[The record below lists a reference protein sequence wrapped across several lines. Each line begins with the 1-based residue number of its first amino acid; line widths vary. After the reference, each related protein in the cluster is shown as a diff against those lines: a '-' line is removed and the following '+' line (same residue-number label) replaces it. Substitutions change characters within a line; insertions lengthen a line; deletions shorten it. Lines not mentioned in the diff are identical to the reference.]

1 MCRPALPVAADP
13 STVSLNWHDGA
24 WITRG
29 NIALCRPV
37 VEHSGPVAHRDP
49 MSRDSE
55 AVDARLEQVLSDFG
69 SRLGVL
75 MRGYRLDRHGI
86 DPDDVEQEVRIRL
99 WKAISRDRS
108 GAFHASYVQRV
119 VATTVIDALRRAE
132 VRATEPLPEDDDEP
146 GQLPE
151 QGVGPEQ
158 SASDGERMSGLQRC
172 LAEIPERRRLPIT
185 LHLQG
190 YSLQEIADA
199 VGTSAEAARKL
210 VTRGLEAL
218 KTRLRE
224 LGYGEFDD

>member
-1 MCRPALPVAADP
+1 
-13 STVSLNWHDGA
+13 
-24 WITRG
+24 
-29 NIALCRPV
+29 
-37 VEHSGPVAHRDP
+37 

-55 AVDARLEQVLSDFG
+55 SIDARLQQVLGDFG
-69 SRLGVL
+69 ARLGAL
-75 MRGYRLDRHGI
+75 MRSYRLDRHGI

-132 VRATEPLPEDDDEP
+132 VRAAEPLPEDDDEP
-146 GQLPE
+146 GQMPE
-151 QGVGPEQ
+151 SAIGPEQ
-158 SASDGERMSGLQRC
+158 SAADGERMSGLQRC

-190 YSLQEIADA
+190 YSLQEIADV

-210 VTRGLEAL
+210 VTRGLDGL
-218 KTRLRE
+218 KGRLRE

>member
-1 MCRPALPVAADP
+1 MRRPALPVAADP
-13 STVSLNWHDGA
+13 SAVRLNPQGSTRIA
-24 WITRG
+24 WID
-29 NIALCRPV
+29 IAICARV
-37 VEHSGPVAHRDP
+37 VEHSGPVARLAP
-49 MSRDSE
+49 MSRDS
-55 AVDARLEQVLSDFG
+55 AAIDARLEQVLSDFG
-69 SRLGVL
+69 SRLGTL

-146 GQLPE
+146 GRLPE

-158 SASDGERMSGLQRC
+158 SASDGERMGGLQRC

-190 YSLQEIADA
+190 YSLQEIADV

-210 VTRGLEAL
+210 VTRGLDGL
-218 KTRLRE
+218 KSRLRE

>member
-1 MCRPALPVAADP
+1 MANPVAP
-13 STVSLNWHDGA
+13 SA
-24 WITRG
+24 R
-29 NIALCRPV
+29 
-37 VEHSGPVAHRDP
+37 
-49 MSRDSE
+49 MSQDSDE
-55 AVDARLEQVLSDFG
+55 VDARLAQVLNDFG

-86 DPDDVEQEVRIRL
+86 DPADVEQEVRIRL

-132 VRATEPLPEDDDEP
+132 VRATEPLPEEDGEP
-146 GQLPE
+146 GDWPE
-151 QGVGPEQ
+151 SGISPEQ
-158 SASDGERMSGLQRC
+158 SASDEERMSGLQHC
-172 LAEIPERRRLPIT
+172 LSEIPERRRLPIT

-190 YSLQEIADA
+190 YSLQEIADV

-210 VTRGLEAL
+210 VTRGLDGL
-218 KTRLRE
+218 KSRLRE

>member
-1 MCRPALPVAADP
+1 MANPVASSA
-13 STVSLNWHDGA
+13 
-24 WITRG
+24 
-29 NIALCRPV
+29 
-37 VEHSGPVAHRDP
+37 P
-49 MSRDSE
+49 MSQDSDE
-55 AVDARLEQVLSDFG
+55 VDARLAHVLSDFG

-86 DPDDVEQEVRIRL
+86 DPADVEQEVRIRL

-132 VRATEPLPEDDDEP
+132 VRATEPLPEDDDER
-146 GQLPE
+146 GDWPE
-151 QGVGPEQ
+151 SGISPEQ
-158 SASDGERMSGLQRC
+158 SASDEERMSGLQRC
-172 LAEIPERRRLPIT
+172 LSEIPERRRLPIT

-190 YSLQEIADA
+190 YSLQEIADV

-210 VTRGLEAL
+210 VTRGLDGL
-218 KTRLRE
+218 KSRLRE

>member
-1 MCRPALPVAADP
+1 
-13 STVSLNWHDGA
+13 
-24 WITRG
+24 
-29 NIALCRPV
+29 
-37 VEHSGPVAHRDP
+37 
-49 MSRDSE
+49 MSQDSDE
-55 AVDARLEQVLSDFG
+55 VDARLAQVLNDFG

-86 DPDDVEQEVRIRL
+86 DPADVEQEVRIRL

-146 GQLPE
+146 GDWPE
-151 QGVGPEQ
+151 SGISPEQ
-158 SASDGERMSGLQRC
+158 SASDEERMSGLQRC
-172 LAEIPERRRLPIT
+172 LSEIPERRRLPIT

-190 YSLQEIADA
+190 YSLQEIADV

-210 VTRGLEAL
+210 VTRGLDGL
-218 KTRLRE
+218 KSRLRE